1 LSTVY
6 ILGAGSS
13 ASFDRSYS
21 GIRCPTAK
29 NFFSVADTVLKSM
42 PGNGLAGYKNI
53 VSFLE
58 KYFSLPIS
66 KVEKAGLD
74 MQDVLTFLD
83 LELEY
88 SDSVEE
94 MDLLTSARN
103 EFMDL
108 LTLIFNRVLVGP
120 PCPYHTAL
128 ASSLAEG
135 DTIISFNYD
144 LLMDSAMNKSPYWAP
159 ETGYGFNAA
168 TADAGIITPGLQS
181 KTYLLKPHGSFNWM
195 VCKNCGKVYVLSPD
209 QSTITVQCSSF
220 KTTEGKQTQHTMERL
235 IIPPSI
241 KKDVHGNI
249 LQQIW
254 IKALEYL
261 KIARRIVII
270 GYSLPATDFMVKRLL
285 YRALSQNR
293 YLKEFELVDR
303 KNSRSSN
310 PLMEKYRPILYG
322 NNSVRVICDKK
333 NIREYTGALNRLN

>member
-13 ASFDRSYS
+13 ASFDRSSS
-21 GIRCPTAK
+21 GIRCPSAK
-29 NFFSVADTVLKSM
+29 NFFSVAHTVLESM
-42 PGNGLAGYKNI
+42 PGHGLDSYKNM

-66 KVEKAGLD
+66 RVEKAGLD

-88 SDSVEE
+88 SDSAEE
-94 MDLLTSARN
+94 MDILTNARN

-108 LTLIFNRVLVGP
+108 LTLVFNSILKGP
-120 PCPYHTAL
+120 PCPYHAAL
-128 ASSLAEG
+128 AASLAEG
-135 DTIISFNYD
+135 DTVISFNYD
-144 LLMDSAMNKSPYWAP
+144 LLIDSAMNKSPHWTP
-159 ETGYGFNAA
+159 ETGYGYNAA
-168 TADAGIITPGLQS
+168 ATWAKRINNTPQS
-181 KTYLLKPHGSFNWM
+181 KTYLLKPHGSFNWV

-209 QSTITVQCSSF
+209 QCAIKIQCSSF
-220 KTTEGKQTQHTMERL
+220 KTPAGEQAAHQTERL

-249 LQQIW
+249 MQQVW
-254 IKALEYL
+254 IKSLEAL
-261 KIARRIVII
+261 KSARRVVII

-285 YRALSQNR
+285 YRALSHNKNLR
-293 YLKEFELVDR
+293 EFELVDR
-303 KNSRSSN
+303 KNSGSSN

-322 NNSVRVICDKK
+322 NDNVRVICDKK
-333 NIREYTGALNRLN
+333 NIKEYTRALNNLH